1 VRFRA
6 GLLVRV
12 NEMSVTISHVAAV
25 GAAAVFSATLVWSLT
40 EKCGALLTGWTWP
53 PFILVPLVLMA
64 ALYGLGTIRMLR
76 RTANRKSLVWSVL
89 WFALGGI
96 SLVIALDSPLHELGE
111 QLFWVHMT
119 QHEILMLISAPLL
132 VLGRPMIALLWAL
145 PRPWREAAAS
155 LGCSRTFKKGWT
167 FISAPLWAWLVSALA
182 LWVWH
187 IPWLFDQTLRSDWI
201 HAAQHTT
208 FLVTALTFWW
218 PVLNRTPALSHGAAL
233 VYVFTTILHTSVL
246 GALLTFAP
254 RAWYSSYVV
263 TAPAWHLTALE
274 DQQIGGLIMWI
285 PAGTLLLIVA
295 LALLVKWMNES
306 QTKWQYTRMAD
317 LVRLSQGGVE

>member
-1 VRFRA
+1 MFGKR
-6 GLLVRV
+6 
-12 NEMSVTISHVAAV
+12 SQVAAV
-25 GAAAVFSATLVWSLT
+25 GAITILSTTPAWSLT
-40 EKCGALLTGWTWP
+40 EITPALPNEWTWP
-53 PFILVPLVLMA
+53 PIVVTSLLLTA
-64 ALYGLGTIRMLR
+64 ILYGVGITRMVSR
-76 RTANRKSLVWSVL
+76 SHDRKSLARPVL
-89 WFALGGI
+89 WFALGWI
-96 SLVIALDSPLHELGE
+96 SLVIALDSPVHELGE

-132 VLGRPMIALLWAL
+132 LLGRPMIAFLWAL
-145 PRPWREAAAS
+145 PPAWRDVVADIGRS
-155 LGCSRTFKKGWT
+155 QIFKKGWG
-167 FISAPLWAWLVSALA
+167 FVSAPISLWLVSALA
-182 LWVWH
+182 LWIWH

-208 FLVTALTFWW
+208 FLLTALAFWW
-218 PVLNRTPALSHGAAL
+218 PVVNRSPTLGYGGGV

-254 RAWYSSYVV
+254 RPWYSSYLM

-295 LALLVKWMNES
+295 LTLLVRWINES
-306 QTKWQYTRMAD
+306 QTRWQYTRMAE
-317 LVRLSQGGVE
+317 LGRLSQGGAE

>member
-1 VRFRA
+1 MPVKH
-6 GLLVRV
+6 
-12 NEMSVTISHVAAV
+12 SQVAAIGV
-25 GAAAVFSATLVWSLT
+25 STVFLAKPVWSLT
-40 EKCGALLTGWTWP
+40 ETARALSTDWTWP
-53 PFILVPLVLMA
+53 SLVLIPLLLTA

-76 RTANRKSLVWSVL
+76 RTTNRKSFVWRIL
-89 WFALGGI
+89 AFALGGI

-132 VLGRPMIALLWAL
+132 ILGQPTIVFLWAL
-145 PRPWREAAAS
+145 PRAWRDRVAGLAR
-155 LGCSRTFKKGWT
+155 SRTFKRGWGLV
-167 FISAPLWAWLVSALA
+167 SAPMLAWLVSALA
-182 LWVWH
+182 LWIWH
-187 IPWLFDQTLRSDWI
+187 IPWLFDQTLRSEWI

-208 FLVTALTFWW
+208 FLVTALAFWW
-218 PVLNRTPALSHGAAL
+218 PVVNRSPALGYGGAV

-254 RAWYSSYVV
+254 RAWYSSYVM
-263 TAPAWHLTALE
+263 TAPVWHLSALE

-295 LALLVKWMNES
+295 LALLVKSMNES
-306 QTKWQYTRMAD
+306 QTRWQYTRMAE
-317 LVRLSQGGVE
+317 LSRFSERGVE

>member
-1 VRFRA
+1 
-6 GLLVRV
+6 
-12 NEMSVTISHVAAV
+12 
-25 GAAAVFSATLVWSLT
+25 
-40 EKCGALLTGWTWP
+40 
-53 PFILVPLVLMA
+53 
-64 ALYGLGTIRMLR
+64 MLR
-76 RTANRKSLVWSVL
+76 RTTRRQSLLRRQL
-89 WFALGGI
+89 WFALGWI

-132 VLGRPMIALLWAL
+132 VLGRPMIAFLWAL
-145 PRPWREAAAS
+145 PTSWRDDGCEHWALTNFQERLELSFRPHSRHGWCPHWRCGS
-155 LGCSRTFKKGWT
+155 GIFPS
-167 FISAPLWAWLVSALA
+167 
-182 LWVWH
+182 
-187 IPWLFDQTLRSDWI
+187 LFDQTLRSDWI

-208 FLVTALTFWW
+208 FLVTALIFWW
-218 PVLNRTPALSHGAAL
+218 PVVNRTPALGYGGGL

-254 RAWYSSYVV
+254 RPWYSSYVM

-295 LALLVKWMNES
+295 LVLLVKWMNES
-306 QTKWQYTRMAD
+306 QTRWQYTRMAE
-317 LVRLSQGGVE
+317 LGRLSEGGIE

>member
-1 VRFRA
+1 MTVKRSQ
-6 GLLVRV
+6 VV
-12 NEMSVTISHVAAV
+12 AV
-25 GAAAVFSATLVWSLT
+25 GAAAVLSATPAWSLT
-40 EKCGALLTGWTWP
+40 QTDGALLTGWTWP
-53 PFILVPLVLMA
+53 PFVVMPLVLAA

-76 RTANRKSLVWSVL
+76 RTTNQKSFVWPIL
-89 WFALGGI
+89 WFVLGWT

-132 VLGRPMIALLWAL
+132 VLGRPTITFLWAL
-145 PRPWREAAAS
+145 PATWRETAAG
-155 LGCSRTFKKGWT
+155 LGRSQIFKKSWALV
-167 FISAPLWAWLVSALA
+167 SAPLWTWLVSALA
-182 LWVWH
+182 LWIWH
-187 IPWLFDQTLRSDWI
+187 IPWLFDQTLRSNWI

-208 FLVTALTFWW
+208 FLVTAVMFWW
-218 PVLNRTPALSHGAAL
+218 PVLNRTHALGYGGAL

-246 GALLTFAP
+246 GALLSFAP
-254 RAWYSSYVV
+254 RAWYSPYRV

-295 LALLVKWMNES
+295 LVLLVKWMNES
-306 QTKWQYTRMAD
+306 QTRWQYTRMAE
-317 LVRLSQGGVE
+317 LGRLSEEGIE

>member
-1 VRFRA
+1 MSLRRFQ
-6 GLLVRV
+6 
-12 NEMSVTISHVAAV
+12 IAAV
-25 GAAAVFSATLVWSLT
+25 GALTFLSAPRVWSLT
-40 EKCGALLTGWTWP
+40 ETRGTFFAGWEWP
-53 PFILVPLVLMA
+53 PFVVIPLVLA
-64 ALYGLGTIRMLR
+64 AILYGVGTIRMLR
-76 RTANRKSLVWSVL
+76 RTANRRAFAWPIL
-89 WFALGGI
+89 WFALGWI

-111 QLFWVHMT
+111 QLFWLHMT

-132 VLGRPMIALLWAL
+132 ILGRPMIVILWAL
-145 PRPWREAAAS
+145 PPAWRETVAG
-155 LGCSRTFKKGWT
+155 LGRSRIFKKSWT
-167 FISAPLWAWLVSALA
+167 FVLAPFSAWLVSALA
-182 LWVWH
+182 LWIWH

-208 FLVTALTFWW
+208 FLGTAVIYWW
-218 PVLNRTPALSHGAAL
+218 PVLNRTSALGYGGAL

-254 RAWYSSYVV
+254 RAWYSSYMV

-295 LALLVKWMNES
+295 LGLLVKWMNES
-306 QTKWQYTRMAD
+306 QTRWQYTRMAE
-317 LVRLSQGGVE
+317 LGRLSQGGVE